1 MSRAYV
7 LSSLAE
13 ADLRDIVRYSR
24 KQWGDQRTRAYV
36 EQLERGTSKLARAEG
51 HYRDMS
57 AVYPELRVAL
67 VGHHYVFCLPRADAP
82 ALVVAVLHERMDLIT
97 RLKARLG

>member
-1 MSRAYV
+1 MNQAYV
-7 LSSLAE
+7 LSTLAE
-13 ADLRDIVRYSR
+13 TDLRDIVRYSR
-24 KQWGDQRTRAYV
+24 KQWGDKRTRTYAK
-36 EQLERGTSKLARAEG
+36 QLEHGADKLARGEG

-57 AVYPELRVAL
+57 AVYPELRVAH

-82 ALVVAVLHERMDLIT
+82 ALVVAVLHERMDIIT